1 MESYNVF
8 CYAADLILMSLTV
21 TGLQSLIDVSRDYI
35 TSHGLNFNPSK
46 TTCTTFGTTHQVVKP
61 TWILNGTKLKQDD
74 AVTYL
79 GTRLSNHARDHIDNR
94 ITAARRAF
102 YGLQGAGLCAKDANP
117 FTIAHIYKT
126 AIQPILTYGCS
137 TLNLKHTDIN
147 ELEKVQTFLI
157 KTALG
162 LPKYSR
168 NTPILRALNIKKI
181 SRLIDERH
189 LSLTKAALH
198 NTSKSRTFYL
208 HIMHKCQYYRM
219 NNHRNLLQQS
229 KIICTSNH
237 IMLHKY
243 LFEKFYALKCKR
255 RFECNIADGIA
266 DSIHSLFCTND
277 DFNSQYLTRLLL
289 KPF

>member
-1 MESYNVF
+1 M
-8 CYAADLILMSLTV
+8 
-21 TGLQSLIDVSRDYI
+21 
-35 TSHGLNFNPSK
+35 
-46 TTCTTFGTTHQVVKP
+46 VKP
-61 TWILNGTKLKQDD
+61 TWNLNGTKLKQHD

-79 GTRLSNHARDHIDNR
+79 GTRLSNQARDHIDNI

-102 YGLQGAGLCAKDANP
+102 YGLQDAGLCAKGANP

-126 AIQPILTYGCS
+126 ILIIVYKTIQTYGCS

-147 ELEKVQTFLI
+147 ELKKVQTYVI

-181 SRLIDERH
+181 SRIIDERY
-189 LSLTKAALH
+189 LSLTKVAIH
-198 NTSKSRTFYL
+198 NTSKLRTFHL

-219 NNHRNLLQQS
+219 NKHIKLLQRS

-243 LFEKFYALKCKR
+243 LFEESYALKCKR
-255 RFECNIADGIA
+255 RFKCDIADGIA
-266 DSIHSLFCTND
+266 DSVHSLF
-277 DFNSQYLTRLLL
+277 LHL
-289 KPF
+289 

>member
-1 MESYNVF
+1 MF
-8 CYAADLILMSLTV
+8 CYADDLILTSLTV

-46 TTCTTFGTTHQVVKP
+46 TTCTTFGTTHQAVKP
-61 TWILNGTKLKQDD
+61 TWNLNGVKLKQDD

-79 GTRLSNHARDHIDNR
+79 GTRLSNQARDHIDSR

-102 YGLQGAGLCAKDANP
+102 YGLQGAGLCARGANP

-137 TLNLKHTDIN
+137 NLNLTHNDIN
-147 ELEKVQTFLI
+147 ELEKVQASLI

-168 NTPILRALNIKKI
+168 NTPILRALHIKKI
-181 SRLIDERH
+181 SKILEERH

-198 NTSKSRTFYL
+198 NTAKSRPFYL
-208 HIMHKCQYYRM
+208 HIMHKCQYYHM
-219 NNHRNLLQQS
+219 NKHSNLLQRA
-229 KIICTSNH
+229 KLICNSNG
-237 IMLHKY
+237 IMLHRY
-243 LFEKFYALKCKR
+243 LFNESYARKCKP
-255 RFECNIADGIA
+255 RFRCDIADGIA
-266 DSIHSLFCTND
+266 DSIYTLFCTYD
-277 DFNSQYLTRLLL
+277 DLNSQYLVRLLL